1 MFSTI
6 IPLSQ
11 LVPLVSTGSAEDG
24 INIMNKNIRTEAE
37 LPT

>member
-24 INIMNKNIRTEAE
+24 KMNKNIRTEAE